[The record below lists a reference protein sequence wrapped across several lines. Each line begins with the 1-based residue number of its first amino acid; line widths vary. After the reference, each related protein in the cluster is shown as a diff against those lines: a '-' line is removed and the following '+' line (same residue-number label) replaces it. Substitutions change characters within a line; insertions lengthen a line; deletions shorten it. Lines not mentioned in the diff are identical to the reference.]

1 MRYFAQVENGIVQR
15 VSIGESPDTLSASFT
30 WVETFLD
37 GGSRRNMA
45 VAGGNYNSE
54 NDVFYAEQPYDSW
67 TIDPEVARWVSPA
80 GDEPILT
87 HEQIM
92 AGSCYMWD
100 ESTYQWRLVT
110 RD

>member
-1 MRYFAQVENGIVQR
+1 MRYFAEVENGIVQR

-67 TIDPEVARWVSPA
+67 TLNTSTWEWEAPSTKPEGNYVWNETDGAWV
-80 GDEPILT
+80 E
-87 HEQIM
+87 
-92 AGSCYMWD
+92 
-100 ESTYQWRLVT
+100 VT
-110 RD
+110 SGGLE

>member
-1 MRYFAQVENGIVQR
+1 MRYFAEVKDGIVQR
-15 VSIGESPDTLSASFT
+15 VSIGENSDTLSASFT

-67 TIDPEVARWVSPA
+67 TLNTSTWEWETPSTKPEGNYVWNETDDTWVEFTS
-80 GDEPILT
+80 GGLE
-87 HEQIM
+87 
-92 AGSCYMWD
+92 
-100 ESTYQWRLVT
+100 
-110 RD
+110 